1 MLFCSNKAFGVLSAM
16 SFGFVLL
23 LLLLAS
29 NAEAAT
35 ESARINRYV
44 VAVSANNGGKGRPM
58 LRYAESDARSF
69 AKVLKEM
76 GGVLPQNVILV
87 KEPSVNA
94 LQKELSKLDA
104 KILQDKSASGRD
116 EVLVY
121 YSGHADEKGLR
132 LGEETYAWKDLRNR
146 IDALSADVKIA
157 VIDACG
163 SGAITRVKGGKAV
176 RLCLRSWWTRVA
188 I

>member
-1 MLFCSNKAFGVLSAM
+1 MLFCSNKAFGVLSGL
-16 SFGFVLL
+16 SFAIILTLMV
-23 LLLLAS
+23 LAS
-29 NAEAAT
+29 NVSAA

-44 VAVSANNGGKGRPM
+44 VAVSANNGGNGRPM

-87 KEPSVNA
+87 KEPSVVA

-104 KILQDKSASGRD
+104 KILQDKNVSGRN

-121 YSGHADEKGLR
+121 YSGHADEDRK
-132 LGEETYAWKDLRNR
+132 
-146 IDALSADVKIA
+146 SV
-157 VIDACG
+157 V
-163 SGAITRVKGGKAV
+163 
-176 RLCLRSWWTRVA
+176 
-188 I
+188 